1 MQKNMFSAQR
11 RFDPLY
17 LLMVLLFQ
25 IVFGEKLLAQ
35 TNINHSKLSSENL
48 SSENLARPLYIATSH
63 KANAIVPTDVASNVN
78 EFTTA
83 DYQKHVGELRK
94 KIPSNDFHIVLQK
107 PFIVIGDESL
117 ERVRSRSLYTVK
129 WAVDLLKKNFFK
141 KNPNQIID
149 IWLFKNKRSYEKH
162 CKEIFDIT
170 PSTPYGFYSS
180 TKKALIMNISTGGGT
195 LVHEIVHPFIESNFP
210 SCPSWFNEGLASLYE
225 QSKEENKKIVG
236 LTNWRLRGLQI
247 HIKDNKVPSFKELCS
262 TSTYQFYQ
270 QDPGTNYSQARYLC
284 YFLQQKGK
292 LRTFYHEFVRNSKS
306 DPTGFE
312 TLKKVLGETDMDDF
326 KKKWERSTMELR
338 F

>member
-11 RFDPLY
+11 QLDPFC
-17 LLMVLLFQ
+17 LLTVLLFQ
-25 IVFGEKLLAQ
+25 ILFSETLFAQ
-35 TNINHSKLSSENL
+35 TNGDHSALSPKAPVS
-48 SSENLARPLYIATSH
+48 PLYITTLKSGHSSIAT
-63 KANAIVPTDVASNVN
+63 NVTPNLN
-78 EFTTA
+78 EFTTE
-83 DYQKHVGELRK
+83 DYQKHVVELRK

-129 WAVDLLKKNFFK
+129 WAIDLLKKDFFK

-149 IWLFKNKRSYEKH
+149 IWLFKNKRSYETH
-162 CKEIFDIT
+162 CKEIFGVT

-210 SCPSWFNEGLASLYE
+210 NCPSWFNEGLASLYE
-225 QSKEENKKIVG
+225 QSKEDDNKIVG

-247 HIKDNKVPSFKELCS
+247 HIKDNKVPSFKKLCS
-262 TSTYQFYQ
+262 TSTYEFYQ

-284 YFLQQKGK
+284 YFLQQNGK
-292 LRTFYHEFVRNSKS
+292 LRTFYHEFVKNSET

-312 TLKKVLGETDMDDF
+312 TLKKVLGETDMDAF
-326 KKKWERSTMELR
+326 KKKWEKSTMELR

>member
-48 SSENLARPLYIATSH
+48 SSENLARSLYIATSH

-129 WAVDLLKKNFFK
+129 WAVDLLKKDFFK

-195 LVHEIVHPFIESNFP
+195 LVHEIVH
-210 SCPSWFNEGLASLYE
+210 
-225 QSKEENKKIVG
+225 
-236 LTNWRLRGLQI
+236 
-247 HIKDNKVPSFKELCS
+247 D
-262 TSTYQFYQ
+262 
-270 QDPGTNYSQARYLC
+270 
-284 YFLQQKGK
+284 
-292 LRTFYHEFVRNSKS
+292 YH
-306 DPTGFE
+306 
-312 TLKKVLGETDMDDF
+312 
-326 KKKWERSTMELR
+326 
-338 F
+338 